1 MIPEFLKFAEFLKSN
16 PTTTVLAILLALSSF
31 AAYNSIQNG
40 NLLKILAPRPE
51 KEVALFARSLKA
63 SEDIAIS
70 LDNLRASTGADRVL
84 IRQFH
89 NGRYDLTGIP
99 FTSVSVTYMSSDEKY
114 ENTHIFES
122 KPLAFMGSTA
132 RVMWSDIDAPKCV
145 VYHQNIPDIGLR
157 TELADSNRSVI
168 CPLVSLLKYPV
179 GTISLHY
186 TESSSNLTDQ
196 ALIARTE
203 DVAVTITG
211 YLNEKRD

>member
-16 PTTTVLAILLALSSF
+16 PTTTVLAILLALASF
-31 AAYNSIQNG
+31 AAYSSIQNG
-40 NLLKILAPRPE
+40 HLLKILAPSPE

-63 SEDIAIS
+63 SEDIAVS
-70 LDNLRASTGADRVL
+70 LDNLRASTGADQVL

-99 FTSVSVTYMSSDEKY
+99 FTSVSVTYLSSKKEY
-114 ENTHIFES
+114 EDTHFFES
-122 KPLAFMGSTA
+122 KPLAFMGTTA
-132 RVMWSDIDAPKCV
+132 RAMWTDIDAPKCV
-145 VYHQNIPDIGLR
+145 VYHNNIPDVGLR
-157 TELADSNRSVI
+157 TELAGTTRSVI

-186 TESSSNLTDQ
+186 KDSTSNLTDQ